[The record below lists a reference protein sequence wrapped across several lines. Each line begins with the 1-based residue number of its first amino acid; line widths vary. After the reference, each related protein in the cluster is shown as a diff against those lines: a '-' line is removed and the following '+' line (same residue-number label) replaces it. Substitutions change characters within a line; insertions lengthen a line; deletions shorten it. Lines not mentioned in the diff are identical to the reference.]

1 MNALSILCL
10 VIISI
15 ADLTRSAENT
25 LAHARTIS
33 SSKSGQKI
41 SRRFTILQ
49 AISKYEPFFF
59 FLRCTLINRCPDIE
73 GSMTYVFG
81 CLYPSGILRS
91 VITPILEAGHIFQNL
106 DRRKRRYFCPFL
118 VFFIDFHHDFFGD
131 FLNWNLWYL
140 QSALDRNWGT
150 WVFIYR
156 CSA

>member
-1 MNALSILCL
+1 
-10 VIISI
+10 
-15 ADLTRSAENT
+15 
-25 LAHARTIS
+25 
-33 SSKSGQKI
+33 
-41 SRRFTILQ
+41 
-49 AISKYEPFFF
+49 
-59 FLRCTLINRCPDIE
+59 
-73 GSMTYVFG
+73 MTYVFG